1 MTERILSDME
11 VADRERHALAR
22 RLAYK
27 LDVIHD
33 LCRDVLELVA
43 TVRALRAEVGRLRQ
57 QNAANADA
65 VRQEGAAF
73 QDPMQFLDDLSR
85 DRRKEGWK
93 EARFDLDG
101 GE

>member
-1 MTERILSDME
+1 MTDLLTEQEIAE
-11 VADRERHALAR
+11 IERHALECNQF
-22 RLAYK
+22 Y
-27 LDVIHD
+27 
-33 LCRDVLELVA
+33 RDVLALIA